1 MKIEINVPTSLNE
14 VTLGQYQKYLKIA
27 ENNPEG
33 NFLDAKMIE
42 IFCGIPLSDSYK
54 LKMSSAAAIVDI
66 ITELLNQTP
75 KHSERFKL
83 NGIEYGFIPDLDEM
97 SLGEYIDLDNNVSK
111 WEQMHVAMNVLYRPI
126 KTSKVG
132 KYNIEE
138 YDVKNPE
145 KMKDMPLGAAIGS
158 VFFFLQFRNGVIG
171 AYDSLFSQS
180 NGNGGYSRAANFGAK
195 WGWYQS
201 IYGLSNGDI
210 TKFEDITKLN
220 VHQCFTMLS
229 FMKEKAEIEAQQI
242 KSKF

>member
-1 MKIEINVPTSLNE
+1 MKIEINVPTSINE

-75 KHSERFKL
+75 KHTERFKL

-97 SLGEYIDLDNNVSK
+97 SLGEYIDLDNNVSS

-126 KTSKVG
+126 KASKVG

-145 KMKDMPLGAAIGS
+145 VMKDMPLGAAIGS
-158 VFFFLQFRNGVIG
+158 VFFFLNLGMELSKHTIHSSNNQTEMEAIQEQLTSEQSGVGINQFMG
-171 AYDSLFSQS
+171 SLTEILQNLKIS
-180 NGNGGYSRAANFGAK
+180 
-195 WGWYQS
+195 
-201 IYGLSNGDI
+201 
-210 TKFEDITKLN
+210 LN
-220 VHQCFTMLS
+220 
-229 FMKEKAEIEAQQI
+229 
-242 KSKF
+242 

>member
-1 MKIEINVPTSLNE
+1 
-14 VTLGQYQKYLKIA
+14 
-27 ENNPEG
+27 
-33 NFLDAKMIE
+33 
-42 IFCGIPLSDSYK
+42 LSDSYK

-75 KHSERFKL
+75 KHTERFKL

-145 KMKDMPLGAAIGS
+145 KMKDMPLGSAIGS
-158 VFFFLQFRNGVIG
+158 VFFFLNLGMELSKHTIHSSANQTEMEAIQGQLTSEQSGVGINQFMG
-171 AYDSLFSQS
+171 SLTEILQNLKIS
-180 NGNGGYSRAANFGAK
+180 
-195 WGWYQS
+195 
-201 IYGLSNGDI
+201 
-210 TKFEDITKLN
+210 LN
-220 VHQCFTMLS
+220 
-229 FMKEKAEIEAQQI
+229 
-242 KSKF
+242 

>member
-66 ITELLNQTP
+66 INELLSQPP
-75 KHSERFKL
+75 KHTERFKL

-145 KMKDMPLGAAIGS
+145 KMKDMPLGSAIGS
-158 VFFFLQFRNGVIG
+158 VFFFLNLGMELSKHTIHSSANQTEMEAIQGQLTSEQSGVGINQFMG
-171 AYDSLFSQS
+171 SLTGILQDLKIS
-180 NGNGGYSRAANFGAK
+180 
-195 WGWYQS
+195 
-201 IYGLSNGDI
+201 
-210 TKFEDITKLN
+210 LN
-220 VHQCFTMLS
+220 
-229 FMKEKAEIEAQQI
+229 
-242 KSKF
+242 